1 MCDCDPLDDVPCN
14 SRRQLERRRPTSI
27 TLPFAI
33 IKDSAA
39 ASHSRQSGKK
49 PICFLDGRLCCVC
62 CAASSL
68 RRVLLRRLPQSSWSK
83 ERTDLCVCDRYDGI
97 NSPQSDKRIFR
108 WKKKNKKTIKNCWAD
123 LFILNC
129 LLSTPICICDD
140 DGNNICWNDEQPSW
154 FCRRS
159 WEYVMRDFPCRRR
172 SRSS

>member
-1 MCDCDPLDDVPCN
+1 MCVTHLTTFLAN
-14 SRRQLERRRPTSI
+14 SRRQLLERRRPTSI

-62 CAASSL
+62 AVLCRRRWDACCSAARPN
-68 RRVLLRRLPQSSWSK
+68 RRDQK

-108 WKKKNKKTIKNCWAD
+108 WKKKEQKKRSRTAAGPTF
-123 LFILNC
+123 LFWVV
-129 LLSTPICICDD
+129 S
-140 DGNNICWNDEQPSW
+140 
-154 FCRRS
+154 CRRLFAYATTTGIIS
-159 WEYVMRDFPCRRR
+159 AGTTNSPLDCVVGVGNT
-172 SRSS
+172 